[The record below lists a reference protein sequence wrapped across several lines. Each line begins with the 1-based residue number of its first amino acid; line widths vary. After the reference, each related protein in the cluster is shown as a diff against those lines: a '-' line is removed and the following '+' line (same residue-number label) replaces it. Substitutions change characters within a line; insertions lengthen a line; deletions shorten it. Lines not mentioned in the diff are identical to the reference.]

1 VHKVFVFGTL
11 KESFPNFKTNK
22 GIRYR
27 QNFDTKESY
36 PLYLVGERFSPW
48 LILNPGKGQPVRGQ
62 VFEVT
67 NDELELIDVLER
79 INEPDGYRKIT
90 IWVTCLES
98 GEELSVFAYGKLPE
112 MVVSGEVKAELAG
125 EYCIEH
131 AELYRSRYS

>member
-11 KESFPNFKTNK
+11 KEGFPNFKNNK

-36 PLYLVGERFSPW
+36 PLYLVGVRFSPW

-67 NDELELIDVLER
+67 NDALELMDVLER

-90 IWVTCLES
+90 IWVTCLVS
-98 GEELSVFAYGKLPE
+98 GEELSVFAYVKLPE
-112 MVVSGEVKAELAG
+112 MVVPGEVQVELTG